1 MHAINHTHSPTPEEI
16 MEYLDGEG
24 TASSRN
30 KIAAHLATCSACQHV
45 AAGQRDLSDRARAW
59 QVPPAPASMRA
70 PFLADT
76 VAAPVFRPRASWM
89 FAGLAAAAVLALVV
103 TVGEWRPAPRS
114 SALGI
119 DAAARPV
126 PPVARPEA
134 DGSVRGATSARAI
147 TGSGGG
153 RERVN
158 VTGRVED
165 RAQAVAQAAGSQAPR
180 TPAIIRTALLRIV
193 VKDFGA
199 ARTSVETLVTQVSGF
214 IDHLSVTGD
223 TNAARTLSG
232 SLRIPSDRMADTLV
246 RLRGLGQVIED
257 TQGSQDATDQIVDL
271 DARVASA
278 RATEHRLIEVLRD
291 RTGRL
296 SDVLEVERELT
307 RVRLDIERL
316 VAEKT
321 NVGRRVSYAT
331 IDITISEE
339 RKASLDGPLSLAT
352 RLRIA
357 AADGVEAAFD
367 SVAATVLFA
376 LRAGPSLVFW
386 GGLFT
391 LAWLLF
397 GRRIH
402 SAIRDPRSGIHR
414 YPRFRNEQLFVEVHR
429 IPVGHAGDEI
439 LRCNVEPLGLDHPQI

>member
-1 MHAINHTHSPTPEEI
+1 
-16 MEYLDGEG
+16 
-24 TASSRN
+24 
-30 KIAAHLATCSACQHV
+30 
-45 AAGQRDLSDRARAW
+45 
-59 QVPPAPASMRA
+59 
-70 PFLADT
+70 
-76 VAAPVFRPRASWM
+76 
-89 FAGLAAAAVLALVV
+89 
-103 TVGEWRPAPRS
+103 
-114 SALGI
+114 
-119 DAAARPV
+119 
-126 PPVARPEA
+126 
-134 DGSVRGATSARAI
+134 
-147 TGSGGG
+147 
-153 RERVN
+153 
-158 VTGRVED
+158 
-165 RAQAVAQAAGSQAPR
+165 
-180 TPAIIRTALLRIV
+180 
-193 VKDFGA
+193 
-199 ARTSVETLVTQVSGF
+199 
-214 IDHLSVTGD
+214 
-223 TNAARTLSG
+223 
-232 SLRIPSDRMADTLV
+232 MA
-246 RLRGLGQVIED
+246 
-257 TQGSQDATDQIVDL
+257 DQIVDL

-402 SAIRDPRSGIHR
+402 SAIRDPR
-414 YPRFRNEQLFVEVHR
+414 
-429 IPVGHAGDEI
+429 
-439 LRCNVEPLGLDHPQI
+439 